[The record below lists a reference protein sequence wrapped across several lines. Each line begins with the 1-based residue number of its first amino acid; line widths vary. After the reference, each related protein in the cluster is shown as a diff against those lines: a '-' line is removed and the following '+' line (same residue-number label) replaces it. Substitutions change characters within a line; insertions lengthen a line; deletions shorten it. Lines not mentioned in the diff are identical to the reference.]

1 MQDLVLLRGSVQAVW
16 LLKTWRSQGV
26 TIPFFQR
33 DRLACVHEHFET
45 MSGGDGWIRTTV
57 LLRTDLQSAAIDH
70 SATSPYFYS
79 QAPRDAKI

>member
-1 MQDLVLLRGSVQAVW
+1 MY
-16 LLKTWRSQGV
+16 
-26 TIPFFQR
+26 
-33 DRLACVHEHFET
+33 
-45 MSGGDGWIRTTV
+45 GGDGWIRTTV